1 VNADIES
8 DLQSN
13 DGPPQVEQQ
22 QEAQPVQQRQPAQSY
37 NRHMGV
43 NDEFEAGPAKMAGP
57 NDDLKGQCAS
67 DGGSQIGSE
76 SNGIR
81 CAIPDGVGGQKEF
94 FYTKHGVKPVE
105 DDYNSAQMANCLNGH
120 CNQNK
125 QSRIETTLKNLGR
138 YMGQEDKRMI
148 PNLPNSKHK
157 HQHHHHPP
165 ATTTTQS
172 PHPLPPTT
180 PTPIAPLQAMTYKK
194 ASTTAPK
201 PLPQPNQLV
210 MNTPT
215 KISLHLIQVQA
226 DSLA

>member
-1 VNADIES
+1 MTHMPKLQKYVSGKEIFTSLKALVLGLAIVHSQFVNADIES

-22 QEAQPVQQRQPAQSY
+22 QETQPVQQRQPAQSY

-120 CNQNK
+120 CKKENA
-125 QSRIETTLKNLGR
+125 S
-138 YMGQEDKRMI
+138 
-148 PNLPNSKHK
+148 P
-157 HQHHHHPP
+157 
-165 ATTTTQS
+165 TTTQ
-172 PHPLPPTT
+172 
-180 PTPIAPLQAMTYKK
+180 
-194 ASTTAPK
+194 
-201 PLPQPNQLV
+201 
-210 MNTPT
+210 
-215 KISLHLIQVQA
+215 
-226 DSLA
+226 